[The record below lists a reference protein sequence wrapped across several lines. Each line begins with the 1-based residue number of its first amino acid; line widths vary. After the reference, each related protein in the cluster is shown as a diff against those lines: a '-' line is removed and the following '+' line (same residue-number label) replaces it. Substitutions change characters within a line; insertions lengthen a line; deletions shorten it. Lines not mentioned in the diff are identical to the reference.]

1 MASAS
6 TRRSCSKLSSLE
18 SARFL
23 SNHLGASSSAAAPQ
37 CELPS
42 GSSIRARTN
51 TCGASVS
58 VTTPNR
64 KGRRKRTSLSKRH
77 TSRTVNTGAV
87 TSVIW
92 NGCANRGGRKGHW
105 HKPGRH
111 LETCN
116 HLPGS
121 VLRRRTVAEFRGEH
135 PAAVSFAPLCPHDED
150 EETSTLRHARQG
162 RS

>member
-1 MASAS
+1 VAS
-6 TRRSCSKLSSLE
+6 TSARRSCSKFSSLE

-23 SNHLGASSSAAAPQ
+23 SNHLGASSSAAAPK

-87 TSVIW
+87 TSVIG
-92 NGCANRGGRKGHW
+92 NGRAKRRGRKGHQ
-105 HKPGRH
+105 HKPGKQ

-121 VLRRRTVAEFRGEH
+121 VLARANGRRGDH
-135 PAAVSFAPLCPHDED
+135 PAALSFAPL
-150 EETSTLRHARQG
+150 
-162 RS
+162 